1 MSPFDGV
8 SDYDDI
14 ASLKTPPYSLE
25 AEQAVLG
32 GLLIDPGAWD
42 RLDGIVAAED
52 FYRPEHRRIFEVM
65 ASLGQD
71 GSPIDPI
78 TVADALSHAGQL
90 EQAGGFGYIAELA
103 AKTPG
108 AANVRAYAQAVRER
122 AQLRSLIMAGTEIA
136 DSGYNADGRAVADLI
151 DAAQQRVMALG
162 AQSQD
167 GGDLHCSS
175 RFASL
180 IAEWERR
187 SECDGLVGLS
197 TGFEALDRRTNGLGD
212 GNLVIL
218 AARPSMG
225 KTALAMNIAEHV
237 AVVEKK
243 PVLVF
248 SMEMSTEELLDRVAA
263 SLGRIPYEMIRT
275 GKVFEHSEYSVKVM
289 PTVARLKAAPLY
301 IDDRSSLT
309 VQQMR
314 TTARKIHAKT
324 PVRLVI
330 VDYLQLAGVAAR
342 GRNNDTRE
350 QEVSGI
356 ARGLKSLAKE
366 LGCPVIALSQLNR
379 NVEQR
384 PNKRPVNSDLRDS
397 GAIEQDADVIMFIY
411 RDEVYNEDSPEK
423 GITEIITRKL
433 RNGQPGTDRIASN
446 LAMCRFDNLA
456 HDYQPPAAETVRPS
470 RRGGFEY

>member
-1 MSPFDGV
+1 MNALTDIPTG
-8 SDYDDI
+8 YDDI
-14 ASLKTPPYSLE
+14 AGLKIPPHSVE
-25 AEQAVLG
+25 AEQSVLG
-32 GLLIDPGAWD
+32 GLMIDAGAWD
-42 RLDGIVAAED
+42 RLDGILSAED
-52 FYRPEHRRIFEVM
+52 FYRAEHRLIFAAVSQL
-65 ASLGQD
+65 AAA
-71 GSPIDPI
+71 GSPVDPI
-78 TVADALSHAGQL
+78 TLADILSHAGTL
-90 EQAGGFGYIAELA
+90 DQAGGIGYLAEMA
-103 AKTPG
+103 AKIPS
-108 AANVRAYAQAVRER
+108 AANIRAYATAVRDRSRLR
-122 AQLRSLIMAGTEIA
+122 ALITAGNEIA
-136 DSGYNADGRAVADLI
+136 DAGYNADGRPVADLI
-151 DAAQQRVMALG
+151 DDAQQRVMALG

-175 RFASL
+175 RFANL

-187 SECDGLVGLS
+187 AACDGLVGLS

-263 SLGRIPYEMIRT
+263 SLGRIPYELIRT
-275 GKVFEHSEYSVKVM
+275 GQVFENPEHSAKVM
-289 PTVARLKAAPLY
+289 PCVARLKAAPLY

-314 TTARKIHAKT
+314 TTARKLHAKA
-324 PVRLVI
+324 PLRLVV
-330 VDYLQLAGVAAR
+330 VDYLQLAGSTAR
-342 GRNNDTRE
+342 GRSDTRE
-350 QEVSGI
+350 QEVSAI

-384 PNKRPVNSDLRDS
+384 TDKRPVNADLRDS
-397 GAIEQDADVIMFIY
+397 GAIEQDADTIWFIY

-423 GITEIITRKL
+423 GIAEIITRKL

-446 LAMCRFDNLA
+446 LAMCRFENLA
-456 HDYQPPAAETVRPS
+456 RGYEPPPQPERAP